1 MRVEIFRKSIVIMTS
16 VFMFIFL
23 VSGCFLL
30 PQEEDILQFDLLQP
44 AEVEF
49 TTIQVERGSITNILR
64 DYSTATSATLHEMSF
79 QNRSGYLAEVNVQ
92 SGDVVKEGDILAKL
106 ETGTLENDLQR
117 HKLSMERL
125 ELNLTQAR
133 RSGDRIAIRNAEID
147 LEIATITLNQLEEEL
162 EKTTII
168 APFDGEI
175 VFLNNLR
182 IGQFIPSRHH
192 MMTVADN
199 TLIRFVY
206 TGQHSMSIRYG
217 MEAEIIIDANT
228 NIPVTVTMTPH
239 EVPIEE
245 LDRYRET
252 IVFTPVNP
260 GSIPPEVSLGRRYD
274 FIITLQEKDD
284 VIVVPRSAVS
294 SFMGQFYV
302 QILEDGMRV
311 ERDIVVG
318 ITTNR
323 EIEVISGLEEN
334 EVLITG
340 TRR

>member
-1 MRVEIFRKSIVIMTS
+1 
-16 VFMFIFL
+16 
-23 VSGCFLL
+23 
-30 PQEEDILQFDLLQP
+30 
-44 AEVEF
+44 
-49 TTIQVERGSITNILR
+49 
-64 DYSTATSATLHEMSF
+64 
-79 QNRSGYLAEVNVQ
+79 
-92 SGDVVKEGDILAKL
+92 
-106 ETGTLENDLQR
+106 
-117 HKLSMERL
+117 
-125 ELNLTQAR
+125 
-133 RSGDRIAIRNAEID
+133 
-147 LEIATITLNQLEEEL
+147 
-162 EKTTII
+162 
-168 APFDGEI
+168 
-175 VFLNNLR
+175 
-182 IGQFIPSRHH
+182 
-192 MMTVADN
+192 
-199 TLIRFVY
+199 
-206 TGQHSMSIRYG
+206 